1 MRASRMLGHAL
12 LAAALAAPGCGG
24 KVADKKTTPST
35 GTVTTE
41 RTDGETGD
49 KTGGKAAGGPGASQG
64 AGPGAGA
71 GATASKDAKGK
82 KRKRKAA
89 RPGDDADIID
99 DLDRPA
105 RKRKRA
111 KPGDDIDADAD
122 DLGDPYAT
130 SKPADKP
137 GADGKSASGS
147 AGSTAERKPAPPKI
161 KPPDLDLPAADQAR
175 RVESQLTMGRRALGA
190 NPPDPDRAIEAA
202 RAALEI
208 DTTSIEAV
216 AVMSHAYH
224 AKGFDDTAEVMLDM
238 LYRERE
244 RARQSPGV
252 FFVYGL
258 VYDATDRPER
268 ALAAYYQAVQIDPA
282 HQGALVNLGA
292 HYLRKKMFAEAT
304 LIFEKLTG
312 EMGVRSAVVWTNLG
326 SAYRGRAAD
335 YPVGMPNRDAFLRE
349 AETALKRAMTHDR
362 SYANIY
368 YNLGLLYLDA
378 DPFPAAS
385 GPMDTLQRLG
395 QARTYFEE
403 YGRQRGAD
411 RDLMNERIKDVD
423 KLIKREKKRQKRGA
437 GDDW

>member
-1 MRASRMLGHAL
+1 MRASRGLLHALGRAL
-12 LAAALAAPGCGG
+12 LAAALAAAPGCGG
-24 KVADKKTTPST
+24 KMGDKKTTPSSR
-35 GTVTTE
+35 GTVVTE
-41 RTDGETGD
+41 RTDD
-49 KTGGKAAGGPGASQG
+49 KTSDADGEGKAAGGPGAT
-64 AGPGAGA
+64 AG
-71 GATASKDAKGK
+71 KG
-82 KRKRKAA
+82 KRKAA
-89 RPGDDADIID
+89 RPGDLVDDLEA
-99 DLDRPA
+99 DLDRPK
-105 RKRKRA
+105 RKRKGA
-111 KPGDDIDADAD
+111 SKPGDTDEIGEDDI
-122 DLGDPYAT
+122 GDPYAT
-130 SKPADKP
+130 SKPSSGGSAGKP
-137 GADGKSASGS
+137 GADGKA
-147 AGSTAERKPAPPKI
+147 AGSTAEGKPAPPKPAPKI
-161 KPPDLDLPAADQAR
+161 KPPDLDLPAADAAR
-175 RVESQLTMGRRALGA
+175 RVESQLALGRRALGMT
-190 NPPDPDRAIEAA
+190 PPDPDRAIEAA

-216 AVMSHAYH
+216 AVMAHAYH
-224 AKGFDDTAEVMLDM
+224 AKGFQDTAEVMLDM

-244 RARQSPGV
+244 SSRQSPAV

-268 ALAAYYQAVQIDPA
+268 ALAAYYQAVQIAPT
-282 HQGALVNLGA
+282 HQGALTNLGA

-312 EMGVRSAVVWTNLG
+312 ELGVRSAVVWTNLG
-326 SAYRGRAAD
+326 SAYRGRASD

-349 AETALKRAMTHDR
+349 SETAFKRAMTHDR

-378 DPFPAAS
+378 DPFPGPS

>member
-1 MRASRMLGHAL
+1 MRTSRILHALGRVL
-12 LAAALAAPGCGG
+12 LAAALAAAPACGG
-24 KVADKKTTPST
+24 KLGDKKTTPSSK
-35 GTVTTE
+35 GTVITE
-41 RTDGETGD
+41 KTDDKTDGKD
-49 KTGGKAAGGPGASQG
+49 AAGGPGA
-64 AGPGAGA
+64 GPGASA
-71 GATASKDAKGK
+71 GKDGTGKRKGK
-82 KRKRKAA
+82 SA
-89 RPGDDADIID
+89 RPGDEPDD

-111 KPGDDIDADAD
+111 GKPSDKDDAD
-122 DLGDPYAT
+122 DTDLDDIGDPYAT
-130 SKPADKP
+130 SKSKDSAAGKSP
-137 GADGKSASGS
+137 GADGKGAGS
-147 AGSTAERKPAPPKI
+147 AAERKPAPPRI

-175 RVESQLTMGRRALGA
+175 RVESQLIMGRRALGMT
-190 NPPDPDRAIEAA
+190 PPDPDRAIEAA

-208 DTTSIEAV
+208 DTTSIDAV
-216 AVMSHAYH
+216 AVMAHAYH
-224 AKGFDDTAEVMLDM
+224 AKGFQDTAEVMLDM

-244 RARQSPGV
+244 RARQSPAV

-268 ALAAYYQAVQIDPA
+268 ALAAYYQAVQIEPT
-282 HQGALVNLGA
+282 HQGALTNLGA

-304 LIFEKLTG
+304 LIFEKLSG
-312 EMGVRSAVVWTNLG
+312 ELGVRSAVVWTNLG
-326 SAYRGRAAD
+326 SAYRGRASD

-349 AETALKRAMTHDR
+349 AETAFKRAMTHDR
-362 SYANIY
+362 NYANIY

-378 DPFPAAS
+378 DPFPGPS
-385 GPMDTLQRLG
+385 GPMDALQRLG

>member
-1 MRASRMLGHAL
+1 MRTSRTLHALGRVL
-12 LAAALAAPGCGG
+12 LAAALAAAPGCGG
-24 KVADKKTTPST
+24 KLGDKKTTPSSK
-35 GTVTTE
+35 GTVITE
-41 RTDGETGD
+41 KTDDTGD
-49 KTGGKAAGGPGASQG
+49 KDDKDGAAGGPGA
-64 AGPGAGA
+64 GPGASAGKDGA
-71 GATASKDAKGK
+71 GKRKGK
-82 KRKRKAA
+82 SA
-89 RPGDDADIID
+89 RPGDAPGDD
-99 DLDRPA
+99 DLGRPS

-111 KPGDDIDADAD
+111 GKPDDKDDDADIDDI
-122 DLGDPYAT
+122 GDPYAS
-130 SKPADKP
+130 SKSSSGAAGKSP
-137 GADGKSASGS
+137 GADGKSAGS
-147 AGSTAERKPAPPKI
+147 AAERKPAPPKI

-190 NPPDPDRAIEAA
+190 TPPDPDRAIEAA

-208 DTTSIEAV
+208 DTTSIDAV
-216 AVMSHAYH
+216 AVMAHAYH
-224 AKGFDDTAEVMLDM
+224 AKGFQDTAEVMLDM

-244 RARQSPGV
+244 RARQSPAV

-268 ALAAYYQAVQIDPA
+268 ALAAYYQAVQLDPA
-282 HQGALVNLGA
+282 HQGALTNLGA

-304 LIFEKLTG
+304 LIFEKLSG
-312 EMGVRSAVVWTNLG
+312 ELGVRSAVVWTNLG
-326 SAYRGRAAD
+326 SAYRGRASD
-335 YPVGMPNRDAFLRE
+335 YPIGMPNRDAFLRE
-349 AETALKRAMTHDR
+349 AETAFKRAMSHDR
-362 SYANIY
+362 NYANIY

-378 DPFPAAS
+378 DPFPGPS
-385 GPMDTLQRLG
+385 GPVDTLQRLG

>member
-41 RTDGETGD
+41 KADGKPGD
-49 KTGGKAAGGPGASQG
+49 KPGDKVAGGPGA
-64 AGPGAGA
+64 GP

-105 RKRKRA
+105 RKRKR
-111 KPGDDIDADAD
+111 KSTGPGDDIDIDDRATSGD

-147 AGSTAERKPAPPKI
+147 AAERKPAPPKI

-216 AVMSHAYH
+216 AVMAHAYH

-268 ALAAYYQAVQIDPA
+268 ALAAYYQAVQIDPT

-326 SAYRGRAAD
+326 SAYRGRAGD

-349 AETALKRAMTHDR
+349 AETAFKRAMTHDR